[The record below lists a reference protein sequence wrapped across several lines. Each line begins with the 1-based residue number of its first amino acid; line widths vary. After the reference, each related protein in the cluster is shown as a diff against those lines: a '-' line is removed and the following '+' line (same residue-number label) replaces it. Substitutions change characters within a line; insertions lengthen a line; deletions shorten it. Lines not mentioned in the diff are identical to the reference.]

1 VSVKPLKGGAGTFL
15 DEQKPTPGHL
25 PPISLTKT
33 SEFSALA
40 ARAWLYDA
48 VARKEV
54 TMRRRAVLLPLFLMI
69 CLGVV
74 SCSSAKEEAPPPDMT
89 IQDIMKD
96 VIDPSAEYM
105 WKAIGVEVSE
115 KGTIERQPKTDEEWK
130 EHQRHAKTLVDAG
143 DLLVVPGR
151 KAAAPGVKSEF
162 PGIELEPVEIDA
174 LLQKEWPQFE
184 RLAKEFQRVAAEQL
198 KASEARDIEGLYKAG
213 GDLDT
218 TCENCHKVFYY
229 PNDPI
234 YKDEKK

>member
-1 VSVKPLKGGAGTFL
+1 
-15 DEQKPTPGHL
+15 
-25 PPISLTKT
+25 
-33 SEFSALA
+33 
-40 ARAWLYDA
+40 
-48 VARKEV
+48 
-54 TMRRRAVLLPLFLMI
+54 MRRRAVLLPLFLMI

-74 SCSSAKEEAPPPDMT
+74 SCSSAKEETPQPAAPAAAAPAVGPDAT
-89 IQDIMKD
+89 IQDIMKN
-96 VIDPSAEYM
+96 VIDPSAEHM
-105 WKAIGVEVSE
+105 WKSVGVEISAKGSIE
-115 KGTIERQPKTDEEWK
+115 KQPRTEEEWT
-130 EHQRHAKTLVDAG
+130 EERRHAKTLVDAG
-143 DLLVVPGR
+143 DLLLVPGR

-184 RLAKEFQRVAAEQL
+184 RLAKDFQKASAEQL
-198 KASEARDIEGLYKAG
+198 KAVEARDIEGIYKTG

>member
-1 VSVKPLKGGAGTFL
+1 
-15 DEQKPTPGHL
+15 
-25 PPISLTKT
+25 
-33 SEFSALA
+33 
-40 ARAWLYDA
+40 
-48 VARKEV
+48 
-54 TMRRRAVLLPLFLMI
+54 MI

-74 SCSSAKEEAPPPDMT
+74 SCSSAKEETPQPAAPAAAAPAVGPDAT
-89 IQDIMKD
+89 IQDIMKN
-96 VIDPSAEYM
+96 VIDPSAEHM
-105 WKAIGVEVSE
+105 WKSVGVEISAKGSIE
-115 KGTIERQPKTDEEWK
+115 KQPRTEEEWT
-130 EHQRHAKTLVDAG
+130 EERRHAKTLVDAG
-143 DLLVVPGR
+143 DLLLVPGR

-184 RLAKEFQRVAAEQL
+184 RLAKDFQKASAEQL
-198 KASEARDIEGLYKAG
+198 KAVEARDIEGIYKTG